1 MTEILSTRCVLT
13 TSCTRDPCSH
23 HDYTRPSPLF
33 MSCHST
39 SCQLATYNFLHVR
52 KSPTPIFPSGSRF
65 FFSQTT
71 FSPQPVQA
79 PPAQKKAFDLI
90 CVSIFISLTKYT
102 CSFSKFFLMHLRGI
116 SISGKPVHLPAMK
129 AMFVILLFGRCC
141 EHNCEGGK
149 FTVREDNSGGEKI
162 KGRNSLR
169 EKIIREGGVR
179 GGSYCMRNAV
189 G

>member
-13 TSCTRDPCSH
+13 TSRTREPCSH
-23 HDYTRPSPLF
+23 PDYTRPSPLF

-39 SCQLATYNFLHVR
+39 SCQLTTYNFPHVR
-52 KSPTPIFPSGSRF
+52 KSPTSIFPSGSRF
-65 FFSQTT
+65 FFSQIT

-79 PPAQKKAFDLI
+79 SHAQKKASDLI
-90 CVSIFISLTKYT
+90 CVSIFITLTKYT
-102 CSFSKFFLMHLRGI
+102 CSFSKFFFYAFTGDICFGEI
-116 SISGKPVHLPAMK
+116 SSSASNESYVRHTS
-129 AMFVILLFGRCC
+129 FGRCC

-149 FTVREDNSGGEKI
+149 FTVREDNSRGEKI
-162 KGRNSLR
+162 KGRSYIR
-169 EKIIREGGVR
+169 EKIIRERGVR